1 MITIG
6 SRYFIAFMN
15 LALIILCSRYLGAE
29 GLGFISLFVLGLALN
44 NQVCSFFGGSA
55 LVYLAPRKNLATLI
69 FISYTGAT
77 IMHMALVPLYLWL
90 KPFDIVYFPEF
101 FIISLMNVYFSTNLS
116 LLLGKEKVE
125 TYNVLS
131 VFQILLQVLI
141 FGLFVYKLE
150 KISVNHYIIASI
162 ISYFMAMA
170 GSAGILMNNIPRRTE
185 ELFQTIKE
193 IFKYGFL
200 LSREIYCNFWP
211 IV

>member
-1 MITIG
+1 MIKNYMITIG

-69 FISYTGAT
+69 FISIYRRPT

-116 LLLGKEKVE
+116 LLLGKEKLKH
-125 TYNVLS
+125 TM
-131 VFQILLQVLI
+131 F
-141 FGLFVYKLE
+141 
-150 KISVNHYIIASI
+150 
-162 ISYFMAMA
+162 
-170 GSAGILMNNIPRRTE
+170 
-185 ELFQTIKE
+185 
-193 IFKYGFL
+193 
-200 LSREIYCNFWP
+200 
-211 IV
+211 